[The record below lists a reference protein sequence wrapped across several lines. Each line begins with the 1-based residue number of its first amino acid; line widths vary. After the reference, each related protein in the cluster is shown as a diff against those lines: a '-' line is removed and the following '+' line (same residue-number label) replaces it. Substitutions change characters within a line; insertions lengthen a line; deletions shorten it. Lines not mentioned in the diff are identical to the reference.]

1 MKAVVRERY
10 GSPDVLEYKEID
22 RPEPADNQVLVKV
35 HAASLNALDWHVL
48 RGEPFLVRLFGFG
61 LFKPK
66 HRILGAD
73 VAGRVEAIGAEV
85 SRFKV
90 GDEVIAS
97 GMGGFA
103 EYTCFRERT
112 IAPKPASISFEQA
125 AALPVAGITALQALR
140 DKGKIQ
146 PGQHVLVNGASG
158 GVGTYAVQIAKALGA
173 KVTGVCSTRN
183 VEMVRSIGADHVID
197 YSKEQFWQNES
208 EYDLVADAAAF
219 YPVSRSLRALKPGGR
234 YVLIG
239 GSADLIS
246 LIQGMVMNPIIAKMK
261 GKHVASFIADVNQSD
276 LEFLGRFLEEGK
288 ITSVID
294 RKYPLR
300 ETAAATRYM
309 EEEHVRGKVIIEI
322 VQPDSY

>member
-22 RPEPADNQVLVKV
+22 RPEPADNQVLVRV

-73 VAGRVEAIGAEV
+73 VAGRVEAIGANV

-103 EYTCFRERT
+103 EYARFPETKVV
-112 IAPKPASISFEQA
+112 PKPASISFEQA
-125 AALPVAGITALQALR
+125 AALPVAGLTALQALR

-146 PGQHVLVNGASG
+146 AGEHVLVNGASG
-158 GVGTYAVQIAKALGA
+158 GVGTFAVQIAKALGA
-173 KVTGVCSTRN
+173 QVTGVCSTRN
-183 VEMVRSIGADHVID
+183 VEMVRSIGADRAID
-197 YSKEQFWQNES
+197 YTKEQFWQNEN

-219 YPVSRSLRALKPGGR
+219 YSLGHSLRALKPGGR

-239 GSADLIS
+239 GSADLLSI
-246 LIQGMVMNPIIAKMK
+246 IKGMAVNPIIAKMK

-276 LEFLGRFLEEGK
+276 LEYLSRLLEEGK

-294 RKYPLR
+294 RKYPLS
-300 ETAAATRYM
+300 ETAAAIRYM
-309 EEEHVRGKVIIEI
+309 EDEHVRGKVIIEI
-322 VQPDSY
+322 VRPDSY